1 MPDVVTACRHSW
13 FRLVD
18 GALRNQTYFDRRFF
32 FPLSPCPKVSL
43 VSQLEKNEIRIH
55 VFPLVS
61 PTNSFIKPI
70 PFPLVYC
77 VYMSGAKRG
86 ISIGVASS
94 SSTYTLRMWR
104 ATDPGRLERLEG
116 ILRWPFYTSQGNYLN
131 EAMVARSCLSFFFS
145 LYTARLPRFLCLCRS
160 IPFIFIGRVHALFF
174 RRKRKEFERN
184 RGPEALSFCTREIW
198 LANYVAEKR
207 DFIICDVDLVSG
219 VHSSRTFFSILVD
232 LFLSTRI

>member
-1 MPDVVTACRHSW
+1 M
-13 FRLVD
+13 
-18 GALRNQTYFDRRFF
+18 
-32 FPLSPCPKVSL
+32 SL
-43 VSQLEKNEIRIH
+43 VSQPEKKEIRIH
-55 VFPLVS
+55 VFPRVS

-70 PFPLVYC
+70 PFPSVYC

-94 SSTYTLRMWR
+94 SSTYTLRMWG

-131 EAMVARSCLSFFFS
+131 EAMVARSCLSFFFFP
-145 LYTARLPRFLCLCRS
+145 LYGPFTTFPLPCRS
-160 IPFIFIGRVHALFF
+160 IPFIFIGRVHVLFF

-184 RGPEALSFCTREIW
+184 QGPEALSFCTREIW